1 MITEVDLSGTPCF
14 APGEK
19 LSKLNKINFIFGA
32 NGSGKTTLS
41 NKIQA
46 IELNDQE
53 TDIEEIAVFNRDYI
67 KDAFRTCQA
76 PGHITL
82 GKQSST
88 IKDEI
93 DRLSTQLKEEQRAL
107 DELNRNIEEAK
118 LEEDSLLNTTRKS
131 LGKDRIKLAATLK
144 AYNSLFP
151 KNEPLIPGNNPTLL
165 TKLLDFES
173 RNEIQHNTQY
183 SSIEDIIE
191 ILKAIPEAGAT
202 EIPAI
207 TPPDTE
213 YTFANI
219 ENLLN
224 TTISISDDSAMSA
237 LIDKYNL
244 QEWISR
250 GLAAVEE
257 NGLSTCPFCQQN
269 LSKQLISELKH
280 LFNEEHEAHLKAIQQ
295 ASIATKEYID
305 DYTTLVDTLTM
316 DAEYKPIDCDT
327 PLRIIISTLKDM
339 RQIQGKLE
347 HKAIE
352 PNLAFSANITH
363 DPFQTID
370 EQVRIIKSQI
380 DNYNTSVN
388 AGRSERRT
396 LIQNARTALYEY
408 LTQVEFYD
416 TLNQYK
422 EKLRSIS
429 SRRPTNEEVIS
440 IQGKIKHTFSAIEDK
455 KSKLSQVGEKMTFI
469 NQLLTYI
476 GFTSFCLTT
485 PDEAEQLASSKS
497 TSGQYI
503 LVRQNVDGT
512 NFPID
517 TSTLSEGER
526 TLLTFLYFIT
536 KYLEP
541 DNSSFSE
548 YSRPTLLVI
557 DDPIASTD
565 AETFFLIT
573 NLIRNLL
580 DDVANEYKEH
590 CVKQVV
596 ITSHN
601 TRFLKEVAFSF
612 QKHDDADT
620 PAAFYSITKNRN
632 GSAIFGPESASR
644 ITNEYNDLWA
654 EVRRCTALLQKA
666 DKNKETPPKFPLLG
680 NTMRRIIDSYFLDIG
695 EKGSLTSLGK
705 SRNKKVS
712 ILIAFCNSSSHS
724 AMGSELYDTV
734 NWNPRQLLNAFKE
747 VFETIDNG
755 AHIGHYK
762 MMMQQRKSDHALLA
776 RC

>member
-14 APGEK
+14 APNAELTGLK
-19 LSKLNKINFIFGA
+19 KINFIFGP

-41 NKIQA
+41 NLIQA
-46 IELNDQE
+46 SNLNDQE
-53 TDIEEIAVFNRDYI
+53 TDIEDVAIFNRDYI
-67 KDAFRTCQA
+67 KEAFRTCQA

-93 DRLSTQLKEEQRAL
+93 DRLNTQLNKEKTTL
-107 DELNRNIEEAK
+107 DELNRKTKEAES
-118 LEEDSLLNTTRKS
+118 EEDSLLDTTRKS
-131 LGKDRIKLAATLK
+131 IGKGRAKLTTTLK

-151 KNEPLIPGNNPTLL
+151 KKEPLIPGNNATLL

-173 RNEIQHNTQY
+173 RNKTQHKNQY

-191 ILKAIPEAGAT
+191 ILKVIPEAGAT

-207 TPPDTE
+207 SPPCTE

-219 ENLLN
+219 EQLLSS
-224 TTISISDDSAMSA
+224 TISISNDSAMSEF
-237 LIDKYNL
+237 IDKYNL

-257 NGLSTCPFCQQN
+257 NHLSTCPFCQQN

-295 ASIATKEYID
+295 ASLATTNYID
-305 DYTTLVDTLTM
+305 HCSALVNTLTM
-316 DAEYKPIDCDT
+316 DAEYKPIDCAS
-327 PLRIIISTLKDM
+327 PLRIINSTLKDM
-339 RQIQGKLE
+339 RQIQSKLE

-352 PNLAFSANITH
+352 PNLASSTNVTY
-363 DPFQTID
+363 DPFQRID
-370 EQVRIIKSQI
+370 EQVNIIKSQI

-388 AGRSERRT
+388 AGMRERRI
-396 LIQNARTALYEY
+396 LIQNARSALYEY

-416 TLNQYK
+416 TLNEYK
-422 EKLRSIS
+422 EKLRKIS
-429 SRRPTNEEVIS
+429 LRKPTNEDIAS
-440 IQGKIKHTFSAIEDK
+440 IQDKIKHTRSAIEEE

-485 PDEAEQLASSKS
+485 PDEAEQPTNSESA
-497 TSGQYI
+497 SGQYI
-503 LVRQNVDGT
+503 LVRQNGDGIS
-512 NFPID
+512 FPID

-541 DNSSFSE
+541 SNSSVSE

-573 NLIRNLL
+573 NLIRSLL
-580 DDVANEYKEH
+580 DDVANENIEH
-590 CVKQVV
+590 CVKQVI

-612 QKHDDADT
+612 QKHDDANT
-620 PAAFYSITKNRN
+620 PAAFYTITKNRN

-666 DKNKETPPKFPLLG
+666 DKNKVAPPKFPLLG

-705 SRNKKVS
+705 SKNKKVS

-747 VFETIDNG
+747 VFETIDDG

-776 RC
+776 LC

>member
-1 MITEVDLSGTPCF
+1 MIEEVDLSGTPCF
-14 APGEK
+14 APDTK
-19 LSKLNKINFIFGA
+19 LTGLKKINFIFGP

-41 NKIQA
+41 NSIQA
-46 IELNDQE
+46 INLNDQE
-53 TDIEEIAVFNRDYI
+53 TDIEDVAIFNRDYI
-67 KDAFRTCQA
+67 KEAFRTCQA

-93 DRLSTQLKEEQRAL
+93 DRLNTQLNKEKTTL
-107 DELNRNIEEAK
+107 DELNRKTKEAES
-118 LEEDSLLNTTRKS
+118 EEDSLLDTTRKS
-131 LGKDRIKLAATLK
+131 IGKGRAKLTTTLK

-151 KNEPLIPGNNPTLL
+151 KKEPLIPGNNATLL
-165 TKLLDFES
+165 TKLLDFAS
-173 RNEIQHNTQY
+173 RNKTQHKNQY

-191 ILKAIPEAGAT
+191 ILKVIPEAGAT

-207 TPPDTE
+207 SPPYTE
-213 YTFANI
+213 YTSADV
-219 ENLLN
+219 EQLLSS
-224 TTISISDDSAMSA
+224 TISISNDSAMSEF
-237 LIDKYNL
+237 IDKYNL

-257 NGLSTCPFCQQN
+257 NHLSTCPFCQQN

-295 ASIATKEYID
+295 ASLATTNYID
-305 DYTTLVDTLTM
+305 HCSALVNTLTM
-316 DAEYKPIDCDT
+316 DAEYKPIDCAS
-327 PLRIIISTLKDM
+327 PLRIINSALKDM
-339 RQIQGKLE
+339 RQIQSKLE

-352 PNLAFSANITH
+352 PNLASSTNVTY

-370 EQVRIIKSQI
+370 EQVNIIKSQI
-380 DNYNTSVN
+380 DNYNKSVN
-388 AGRSERRT
+388 AGMRERRI
-396 LIQNARTALYEY
+396 LIQNARFALYEY
-408 LTQVEFYD
+408 LTQVEFYN
-416 TLNQYK
+416 TLNEYK
-422 EKLRSIS
+422 EKLRKIS
-429 SRRPTNEEVIS
+429 LRKPTNEDIAS
-440 IQGKIKHTFSAIEDK
+440 IQHKMKHTRSAIEEE

-476 GFTSFCLTT
+476 GFTSFCLIT
-485 PDEAEQLASSKS
+485 PDEAEQATNSESA
-497 TSGQYI
+497 SGQYI
-503 LVRQNVDGT
+503 LVRQNGDGFS
-512 NFPID
+512 FPID

-541 DNSSFSE
+541 NNSSVSE

-573 NLIRNLL
+573 NLIRSLL
-580 DDVANEYKEH
+580 DDVANENIEH
-590 CVKQVV
+590 CVKQVI

-612 QKHDDADT
+612 QKHDDANT
-620 PAAFYSITKNRN
+620 PAAFYTITKNRN

-666 DKNKETPPKFPLLG
+666 DKSKVAPPKFPLLG

-705 SRNKKVS
+705 SKNKKVS

-747 VFETIDNG
+747 VFETIDDG

-776 RC
+776 LR

>member
-14 APGEK
+14 APNAELTGLK
-19 LSKLNKINFIFGA
+19 KINFIFGP

-41 NKIQA
+41 NLIQA
-46 IELNDQE
+46 SNLNDQE
-53 TDIEEIAVFNRDYI
+53 TDIEDVAIFNRDYI
-67 KDAFRTCQA
+67 KEAFRTCQA

-93 DRLSTQLKEEQRAL
+93 DRLNTQLNKEKTTL
-107 DELNRNIEEAK
+107 DELNRKTKEAES
-118 LEEDSLLNTTRKS
+118 EEDSLLDTTRKS
-131 LGKDRIKLAATLK
+131 IGKGRAKLTTTLK

-151 KNEPLIPGNNPTLL
+151 KKEPLIPGNNATLL

-173 RNEIQHNTQY
+173 RNKTQHKNQY

-191 ILKAIPEAGAT
+191 ILKVIPEAGAT

-207 TPPDTE
+207 SPPCTE

-219 ENLLN
+219 EQLLSS
-224 TTISISDDSAMSA
+224 TISISNDSAMSEF
-237 LIDKYNL
+237 IDKYNL

-257 NGLSTCPFCQQN
+257 NHLSTCPFCQQN

-280 LFNEEHEAHLKAIQQ
+280 LSNEEHEAHLKAIQQ
-295 ASIATKEYID
+295 ASLATTNYID
-305 DYTTLVDTLTM
+305 HCSALVNTLTM
-316 DAEYKPIDCDT
+316 DAEYKPIDCAS
-327 PLRIIISTLKDM
+327 PLRIINSTLKDM
-339 RQIQGKLE
+339 RQIQSKLE

-352 PNLAFSANITH
+352 PNLASSTNVTY
-363 DPFQTID
+363 DPFQRID
-370 EQVRIIKSQI
+370 EQVNIIKSQI

-388 AGRSERRT
+388 AGMRERRI
-396 LIQNARTALYEY
+396 LIQNARSALYEY

-416 TLNQYK
+416 TLNEYK
-422 EKLRSIS
+422 EKLRKIS
-429 SRRPTNEEVIS
+429 LRKPTNEDIAS
-440 IQGKIKHTFSAIEDK
+440 IQDKIKHTRSAIEEE

-485 PDEAEQLASSKS
+485 PDEAEQPTNSESA
-497 TSGQYI
+497 SGQYI
-503 LVRQNVDGT
+503 LVRQNGDGIS
-512 NFPID
+512 FPID

-541 DNSSFSE
+541 NNSSVSE

-573 NLIRNLL
+573 NLIRSLL
-580 DDVANEYKEH
+580 DDVANENIEH
-590 CVKQVV
+590 CVKQVI

-612 QKHDDADT
+612 QKHDDANT
-620 PAAFYSITKNRN
+620 PAAFYTITKNRN

-666 DKNKETPPKFPLLG
+666 DKNKVAPPKFPLLG

-705 SRNKKVS
+705 SKNKKVS

-747 VFETIDNG
+747 VFETIDDG

-776 RC
+776 LC